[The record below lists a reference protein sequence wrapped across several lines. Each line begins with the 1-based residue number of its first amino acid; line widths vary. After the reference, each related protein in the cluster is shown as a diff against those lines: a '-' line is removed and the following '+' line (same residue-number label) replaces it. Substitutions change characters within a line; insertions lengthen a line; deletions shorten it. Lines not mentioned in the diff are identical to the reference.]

1 LGYSLDHR
9 SIYGFPLTTRVTL
22 NGRLGGRAQDW
33 MGFFDDDASMTY
45 TFLKKDI
52 ARQFVEAL
60 APAER
65 FDEDTPPRRPNAGV
79 GDCPGDA

>member
-1 LGYSLDHR
+1 
-9 SIYGFPLTTRVTL
+9 
-22 NGRLGGRAQDW
+22 